1 MWYAPRAILKEPVCM
16 SEVVD
21 AAREVRAG
29 EEVDTEKLKSFL
41 AAEVPELANQPLEVL
56 QFPGGHSNLTYLLKV
71 GERELVMRRPP
82 FGTKV
87 KSAHDMGREFRILS
101 ALATSYAHAPKPLV
115 YSEDPSVMGAPFYVM
130 ERLRGII
137 LRKELPPSL
146 GLEPARFRKLC
157 ENLVD
162 ALVDLHALDYKAIG
176 LDNLG
181 KPEGYVQRQVE
192 GWTDRYKKSQTDDV
206 PVVEQVAKWLADNRP
221 ADSGASLI
229 HNDFKFDNVVLDP
242 EDPTKILGI
251 LDWEMSTV
259 GDPLMDLGTFVSYW
273 VEAADD
279 PMMQLMRGGPSEQ
292 PGALTRAEIVERYE
306 ARSGRRV
313 VNPAFYYVFGLFK
326 TAVVIQQ
333 IYYRYRQGLT
343 KDERFSVFGIGV
355 QALCDQAARSIDKQ
369 A

>member
-1 MWYAPRAILKEPVCM
+1 M
-16 SEVVD
+16 SDVVD
-21 AAREVRAG
+21 SARAVRAG
-29 EEVDTEKLKSFL
+29 EEVDVQKLQGFL
-41 AAEVPELANQPLEVL
+41 AAKVPELANQPLEVQ

-87 KSAHDMGREFRILS
+87 KTAHDMGREFRILS
-101 ALATSYAHAPKPLV
+101 ALAGSYAHAPKPLV
-115 YSEDPSVMGAPFYVM
+115 YTDDPAVMGAPFYVM

-146 GLEPARFRKLC
+146 GLDPARFRKLC

-176 LDNLG
+176 LDGLG
-181 KPEGYVQRQVE
+181 KPDGYVQRQVQ
-192 GWTDRYKKSQTDDV
+192 GWTERYKQSQTDDV
-206 PVVEQVAKWLADNRP
+206 PVVEHVAKWLEANRP

-242 EDPTKILGI
+242 SDPTRVLGI
-251 LDWEMSTV
+251 LDWEMSTI
-259 GDPLMDLGTFVSYW
+259 GDPLMDLGTFISYW

-279 PMMQLMRGGPSEQ
+279 PMMQLLRGGPSEQ
-292 PGALTRAEIVERYE
+292 PGALTRAEIVQRYE

-313 VNPAFYYVFGLFK
+313 PNPVFYYVFGLFK

-355 QALCDQAARSIDKQ
+355 QALCDQAARSIEKQ
-369 A
+369 SA

>member
-1 MWYAPRAILKEPVCM
+1 M

-21 AAREVRAG
+21 AAQSVRAG
-29 EEVDTEKLKSFL
+29 EEVDAAKLKSFL
-41 AAEVPELANQPLEVL
+41 AAHVPELANQPLEVL
-56 QFPGGHSNLTYLLKV
+56 QFPGGHSNLTYLLKA

-87 KSAHDMGREFRILS
+87 KGAHDMGREFRILS
-101 ALATSYAHAPKPLV
+101 ALATSYAYAPKPVV

-137 LRKELPPSL
+137 LRKELPASL
-146 GLEPARFRKLC
+146 GLDPARFRTLC

-181 KPEGYVQRQVE
+181 KPEGYVQRQVD
-192 GWTDRYKKSQTDDV
+192 GWTDRYKNSQTDDV
-206 PVVEQVAKWLADNRP
+206 PVVEQVAKWLSDHRP

-242 EDPTKILGI
+242 ADPTKILGI
-251 LDWEMSTV
+251 LDWEMSTIGV
-259 GDPLMDLGTFVSYW
+259 PLMDLGTFTSYW
-273 VEAADD
+273 VEAGDD
-279 PMMQLMRGGPSEQ
+279 PMMQLLRGGPSEQ
-292 PGALTRAEIVERYE
+292 PGALTRAEIVARYE

-313 VNPAFYYVFGLFK
+313 VNPDFYYVFGLFK

-355 QALCDQAARSIDKQ
+355 QALCDQASRSIDKR

>member
-1 MWYAPRAILKEPVCM
+1 M

-29 EEVDTEKLKSFL
+29 EEVDIEKLKSFL
-41 AAEVPELANQPLEVL
+41 AAKVPELANQPLEVL

-71 GERELVMRRPP
+71 GDRELVMRRPP

-87 KSAHDMGREFRILS
+87 KSAHDMGREFKILS
-101 ALATSYAHAPKPLV
+101 ALAGPYAHAPKPIV

-146 GLEPARFRKLC
+146 GLDPTCFRKLC

-162 ALVDLHALDYKAIG
+162 ALVELHALDYRAIG
-176 LDNLG
+176 LDGLG
-181 KPEGYVQRQVE
+181 KPDGYVQRQVQ
-192 GWTDRYKKSQTDDV
+192 GWTDRYTKSQTDDV
-206 PVVEQVAKWLADNRP
+206 PVVDQVAKWLDAHRP
-221 ADSGASLI
+221 PDSGASLI

-242 EDPTKILGI
+242 SDPTHILGI
-251 LDWEMSTV
+251 LDWEMSTI
-259 GDPLMDLGTFVSYW
+259 GDPLMDLGTFISYW

-292 PGALTRAEIVERYE
+292 PGALTRKEIVERYE
-306 ARSGRRV
+306 ARSGRKV
-313 VNPAFYYVFGLFK
+313 PNPEFYYVFGLFK